1 MTDEE
6 FLTWLQSSI
15 DYMFRKYDLLQS
27 ALITPGFTGDKVGD
41 WEEKKEYEGN
51 RTLAHIGDSIVPLVI
66 RHKLLLVDGMS
77 RVNLMICVVLTSKEA
92 VASVKSTCIASKKH
106 QEERANLLGIG
117 AHLKLNKRLNGIAN
131 STTLRLALC
140 SIIGAVWLDCGQ
152 NFAIITKVVH
162 RLLIDPLILDK
173 NPRKSFPEDAVV
185 IVPGFSDE
193 CTFSYEIPSTYL
205 ANSSLEMLRADA
217 IDNYNCS
224 QVFRQYFV
232 ETSLCLNAMPCANTY
247 IAGDNFLNTIISS
260 EATDII
266 HQHQNAAASN
276 QTQDVIALDTA
287 PFVDPTTFIPMLFSG
302 SVHSYNTCQ
311 TMPIFEP
318 ETASTAPIRKRKRK
332 SHMNSATSRVS
343 ISDYLSDYMRLE
355 KERCHNLGS
364 SFTSDDFDMAM
375 NIASPDLKPDDI
387 IFHQLKMLY
396 FAVGSGESLVSLRSL
411 LEIRRRSVAGKQ
423 PTETNALTIV
433 ERMKQVE
440 HLNTKIAYNVFERS
454 RALHNKTSDGFVNTT
469 SQSML
474 TNSASRMGNPLHL
487 DESQVTKKMLN
498 LLHPDLV
505 PGTTEYQK
513 KLRHIS
519 RIRKLGERFEI
530 LVTKFGY
537 GIIGLLPLP
546 VDDIATES
554 AVHTSDSLNDTVFLS
569 FVQCLDQLKGN
580 ILKDISSAVC
590 PIVTV
595 LFEKKIDPFWIFPI
609 ERFDTKQILQ
619 YSSGSRQLL
628 ELISGQQDSNDSGV
642 MRGVDSFFACLG
654 DSSFDIC
661 E

>member
-77 RVNLMICVVLTSKEA
+77 RA
-92 VASVKSTCIASKKH
+92 VASDKSACIASKKH
-106 QEERANLLGIG
+106 QEERANLLGIA
-117 AHLKLNKRLNGIAN
+117 AHLKLNKRLNGKVN

-152 NFAIITKVVH
+152 NFTIITKVVH
-162 RLLIDPLILDK
+162 RLLIDPLILDE

-205 ANSSLEMLRADA
+205 ATSSLEMVRADP
-217 IDNYNCS
+217 IDDYNYF
-224 QVFRQYFV
+224 QVF
-232 ETSLCLNAMPCANTY
+232 P
-247 IAGDNFLNTIISS
+247 GDNFLNTIISS

-266 HQHQNAAASN
+266 HQHQDAAASN
-276 QTQDVIALDTA
+276 QTQDATALDTA
-287 PFVDPTTFIPMLFSG
+287 PFLDPTTFIPMLFSG
-302 SVHSYNTCQ
+302 SAHSYNTCQ
-311 TMPIFEP
+311 TMPISEP
-318 ETASTAPIRKRKRK
+318 DKASTISIKRRKRK
-332 SHMNSATSRVS
+332 SHMNSVHSRVS
-343 ISDYLSDYMRLE
+343 ISDYLRDYMRLE
-355 KERCHNLGS
+355 KERCRNLGS

-375 NIASPDLKPDDI
+375 NIASPGLKPGDT

-396 FAVGSGESLVSLRSL
+396 FVIGSGESLVSLRSL
-411 LEIRRRSVAGKQ
+411 LEIRRRSVAGKS
-423 PTETNALTIV
+423 PMETNSLTIV

-440 HLNTKIAYNVFERS
+440 HLNTKIAYNVFERRYHIYHLYTDS
-454 RALHNKTSDGFVNTT
+454 RSLHNKTSDGFVNTT

-474 TNSASRMGNPLHL
+474 TNSASRMGNPLNL

-498 LLHPDLV
+498 LLHPNLV
-505 PGTTEYQK
+505 PGTAEYQK
-513 KLRHIS
+513 KLRNIS
-519 RIRKLGERFEI
+519 KIRKLGERFEI
-530 LVTKFGY
+530 LVRKFGY

-546 VDDIATES
+546 VDDLTTES
-554 AVHTSDSLNDTVFLS
+554 AVHTNDSLVSSSNDTLFLS
-569 FVQCLDQLKGN
+569 FVQCLDHLKGK

-595 LFEKKIDPFWIFPI
+595 LFEKKIDPFWTFPI
-609 ERFDTKQILQ
+609 EQFDTKQILR
-619 YSSGSRQLL
+619 YSSGSQQLL
-628 ELISGQQDSNDSGV
+628 ELISGQQDSNCFGAI
-642 MRGVDSFFACLG
+642 RGVDSFFACIG
-654 DSSFDIC
+654 DSSFGVCDS
-661 E
+661 